1 MKNWLLGI
9 IIVIICISV
18 TGCYMGELN
27 TYNDVFGVQLAG
39 KSVSNNNIYYD
50 FLCGTIVNST
60 DREVTVRW
68 HDHRLSRVTDM
79 KLLPGESIIVSYM
92 IHDEFSV
99 LVNGVET
106 LIFTPT
112 VTYSVK

>member
-1 MKNWLLGI
+1 MNY
-9 IIVIICISV
+9 IIVAACLMLLLLA
-18 TGCYMGELN
+18 GCYMGELN
-27 TYNDVFGVQLAG
+27 TYNDMFGVQLAG

-60 DREVTVRW
+60 DKEVTVRW
-68 HDHRLSRVTDM
+68 HDHRLNRIEDM
-79 KLLPGESIIVSYM
+79 KLQPRERVIISYM
-92 IHDEFSV
+92 IHDEFAV

-112 VTYSVK
+112 VQRIGGN